1 MTKETIF
8 NFQISLK
15 VKVFFQINYWP
26 PKPTKTK
33 LKTCFRHASIGS
45 SYYVTKIFI
54 NGTSWRENN
63 PRKSDHQKDH
73 WIYLGISH
81 YDIIIPENIKIASHC
96 LFKNNHKPWDL
107 FNGPLQFQYINSIK
121 LWAFIIKTLKRTS
134 LLINKISVF
143 K

>member
-15 VKVFFQINYWP
+15 VKIFFQINYWP

-45 SYYVTKIFI
+45 FI
-54 NGTSWRENN
+54 LCDKNIYKWYLLKREQS
-63 PRKSDHQKDH
+63 KKKWSSKDH

-81 YDIIIPENIKIASHC
+81 YDIIIPENIASHC

-107 FNGPLQFQYINSIK
+107 FNGPLRFQYINSIK
-121 LWAFIIKTLKRTS
+121 LWAFIVKTLKRTS